1 MNTNRVRQQSNRPT
15 SNAQKTLSSVLA
27 VGVFFGIGG
36 LLAVRSAQSA
46 DSIALASSS
55 STSTQA
61 AVKTVSLTK
70 TDTKTPA
77 AATAQTTA
85 QTTTVVHATTKAS
98 KG

>member
-15 SNAQKTLSSVLA
+15 STGQKALSSVLA

-46 DSIALASSS
+46 DTIALASSS
-55 STSTQA
+55 SASTQG
-61 AVKTVSLTK
+61 AVKTVSQTK
-70 TDTKTPA
+70 KYAKTPTRVA
-77 AATAQTTA
+77 GAATQTLTI
-85 QTTTVVHATTKAS
+85 VHATTKAS

>member
-1 MNTNRVRQQSNRPT
+1 MNTNRVRQHSNRPT
-15 SNAQKTLSSVLA
+15 SNGQKALSSVLA

-55 STSTQA
+55 SASTQG
-61 AVKTVSLTK
+61 AVKTVSQTK
-70 TDTKTPA
+70 KYTKTPA
-77 AATAQTTA
+77 AATT
-85 QTTTVVHATTKAS
+85 QTTTIVHATTKAS

>member
-15 SNAQKTLSSVLA
+15 SNAQKALSSVLA

-46 DSIALASSS
+46 DTVALASSA
-55 STSTQA
+55 TANTQSP
-61 AVKTVSLTK
+61 VKTVSQTK
-70 TDTKTPA
+70 KYTKTPNA
-77 AATAQTTA
+77 ATA

>member
-15 SNAQKTLSSVLA
+15 STGQKALSSVLD

-46 DSIALASSS
+46 DTISLASSS
-55 STSTQA
+55 STNTPGS
-61 AVKTVSLTK
+61 VKTVSQTK
-70 TDTKTPA
+70 KYTKTPTRVAA
-77 AATAQTTA
+77 AATT
-85 QTTTVVHATTKAS
+85 QTTTIVHATTKAS